1 MFHTSKKQ
9 HMSNETQRV
18 EPLDEIVF
26 KNRNK
31 AYGSYL
37 LRKKYRKYVTISML
51 VGLFVLSVAVAYP
64 LISAYMSK
72 SKLIREKEKEVGVT
86 MENLK
91 KEELPPPPPPP
102 PPPEALVEKVKFT
115 APVVVEDTT
124 IETGLA
130 TQDDLS
136 AKTNTEVPTEEVEV
150 EVKDEGP
157 KVIETPVQAEI
168 FTVVEEQPGYPGGE
182 DSRIAF
188 LQQNIKY
195 PEEAKELGI
204 QGKVFV
210 TFVVEVDGSI
220 TDVRVL
226 RGIGGGCDEEAIR
239 VVKSMPKW
247 IPGKQRGV
255 PVRVQFN
262 LPIKFTLQ

>member
-1 MFHTSKKQ
+1 MAIEK
-9 HMSNETQRV
+9 QRV

-31 AYGSYL
+31 EYGSYV
-37 LRKKYRKYVTISML
+37 LRKKYRKYVTISL
-51 VGLFVLSVAVAYP
+51 IIGLFSLSVAVAYP
-64 LISAYMSK
+64 LITAYVTQG
-72 SKLIREKEKEVGVT
+72 KLVREAEKEVGVE
-86 MENLK
+86 MKDLNQ
-91 KEELPPPPPPP
+91 EELPPPPPPPP

-115 APVVVEDTT
+115 APIVVEDTT

-136 AKTNTEVPTEEVEV
+136 TKTNTEAPSEEVEV
-150 EVKDEGP
+150 EIREEAP

-168 FTVVEEQPGYPGGE
+168 FTVVEEQPGYPGGDE
-182 DSRIAF
+182 SRIRF
-188 LQQNIKY
+188 LQENIKY

-239 VVKSMPKW
+239 VVRSMPKW
-247 IPGKQRGV
+247 VPGKQRGV

>member
-1 MFHTSKKQ
+1 M
-9 HMSNETQRV
+9 
-18 EPLDEIVF
+18 
-26 KNRNK
+26 
-31 AYGSYL
+31 
-37 LRKKYRKYVTISML
+37 
-51 VGLFVLSVAVAYP
+51 
-64 LISAYMSK
+64 
-72 SKLIREKEKEVGVT
+72 
-86 MENLK
+86 
-91 KEELPPPPPPP
+91 
-102 PPPEALVEKVKFT
+102 VEKVKFT

-124 IETGLA
+124 IEVSMA
-130 TQDDLS
+130 SMDDLNKKGNVEAPS
-136 AKTNTEVPTEEVEV
+136 EDVEV

-182 DSRIAF
+182 EARISY

-220 TDVRVL
+220 SDVRVL

-239 VVKSMPKW
+239 VVRSMPKW
-247 IPGKQRGV
+247 VPGKQRGV

>member
-1 MFHTSKKQ
+1 MAIVK
-9 HMSNETQRV
+9 QRV
-18 EPLDEIVF
+18 EPMEEIVF

-31 AYGSYL
+31 DYGSYM
-37 LRKKYRKYVTISML
+37 LRKMYKKYVTTSVLI
-51 VGLFVLSVAVAYP
+51 GLFILSVVVGYP
-64 LISAYMSK
+64 LITAYINQN
-72 SKLIREKEKEVGVT
+72 KLIREKEKEVGVT
-86 MENLK
+86 MERLAQ
-91 KEELPPPPPPP
+91 EEAPPPPPPP
-102 PPPEALVEKVKFT
+102 PPPEAMVEKVKFT

-124 IETGLA
+124 IETGL
-130 TQDDLS
+130 TSMDDLN
-136 AKTNTEVPTEEVEV
+136 KTSSNEAPAEEVEV
-150 EVKDEGP
+150 EIKDEGP
-157 KVIETPVQAEI
+157 RVIETPVQAEI

-182 DSRIAF
+182 EARIGF

-204 QGKVFV
+204 QGRVFV

-220 TDVRVL
+220 SDVRVL

-239 VVKSMPKW
+239 VVKAMPKW
-247 IPGKQRGV
+247 VPGKQRGV

>member
-1 MFHTSKKQ
+1 MAIEK
-9 HMSNETQRV
+9 QRV
-18 EPLDEIVF
+18 ESLEEMVF

-31 AYGSYL
+31 EYGSYQ
-37 LRKKYRKYVTISML
+37 LRKKYRKYMTTSMIIGLVLIAVT
-51 VGLFVLSVAVAYP
+51 VGYP
-64 LISAYMSK
+64 LISNYLNK
-72 SKLIREKEKEVGVT
+72 SRLIREKEKSVT
-86 MENLK
+86 AEMMNAP

-124 IETGLA
+124 IETGLQ
-130 TQDDLS
+130 TQDDL
-136 AKTNTEVPTEEVEV
+136 ANKANTEVPTEDVEV
-150 EVKDEGP
+150 EVKDEKP
-157 KVIETPVQAEI
+157 QVIEQPQQAEI

-182 DSRIAF
+182 ESRIKF
-188 LQQNIKY
+188 LQDNIKY

-239 VVKSMPKW
+239 VVKAMPKW
-247 IPGKQRGV
+247 VPGKQRGV

-262 LPIKFTLQ
+262 LPIKFTLQG

>member
-1 MFHTSKKQ
+1 MTVEQ
-9 HMSNETQRV
+9 QRV
-18 EPLDEIVF
+18 ESLEEIVF
-26 KNRNK
+26 QNRNK
-31 AYGSYL
+31 EYGSYK
-37 LRKKYRKYVTISML
+37 LRKKYRRYLTISL
-51 VGLFVLSVAVAYP
+51 IVGLVLIISGAAYP
-64 LISAYMSK
+64 FITAYMNRASRVK
-72 SKLIREKEKEVGVT
+72 EKEKTVSID
-86 MENLK
+86 MLDAP
-91 KEELPPPPPPP
+91 KEDLPPPPPPP

-130 TQDDLS
+130 TQDDLA
-136 AKTNTEVPTEEVEV
+136 AKTNVEAPEEETEIVVEE
-150 EVKDEGP
+150 KTQ
-157 KVIETPVQAEI
+157 VIEQPVEREI
-168 FTVVEEQPGYPGGE
+168 FTVVEEQPSYPGGE
-182 DSRIAF
+182 ESRIRF
-188 LQQNIKY
+188 LQENIKY

-226 RGIGGGCDEEAIR
+226 RGIGGGCDEEAMR
-239 VVKSMPKW
+239 VVRAMPKW
-247 IPGKQRGV
+247 VPGKQRGV

>member
-1 MFHTSKKQ
+1 MAIEK
-9 HMSNETQRV
+9 QRV
-18 EPLDEIVF
+18 ESLEEMVF

-31 AYGSYL
+31 EYGSYQ
-37 LRKKYRKYVTISML
+37 LRKKYRKYVTVSLIIGL
-51 VGLFVLSVAVAYP
+51 VLITAGVGYP
-64 LISAYMSK
+64 LISSYLNK
-72 SKLIREKEKEVGVT
+72 SRLIKEKEKSVT
-86 MENLK
+86 AEMLNTP

-115 APVVVEDTT
+115 APKVVEDTT
-124 IETGLA
+124 IETGLQ
-130 TQDDLS
+130 TQDDL
-136 AKTNTEVPTEEVEV
+136 ANKANTEVPTEDVQV
-150 EVKDEGP
+150 EVKDEKP
-157 KVIETPVQAEI
+157 QVIEQPQQAEI

-182 DSRIAF
+182 EARIKF
-188 LQQNIKY
+188 LQDNIKY

-239 VVKSMPKW
+239 VVKAMPKW
-247 IPGKQRGV
+247 VPGKQRGV

-262 LPIKFTLQ
+262 LPIKFTLQG

>member
-1 MFHTSKKQ
+1 M
-9 HMSNETQRV
+9 
-18 EPLDEIVF
+18 
-26 KNRNK
+26 
-31 AYGSYL
+31 
-37 LRKKYRKYVTISML
+37 LRKKYRRYVTISL
-51 VGLFVLSVAVAYP
+51 IFGLFVLSITVGYP
-64 LISAYMSK
+64 LITAYMNK
-72 SKLIREKEKEVGVT
+72 SKLIREKEKSVT
-86 MENLK
+86 AEMLNAP

-102 PPPEALVEKVKFT
+102 PPPEALVKQAVFA
-115 APVVVEDTT
+115 APNVVEDTN

-136 AKTNTEVPTEEVEV
+136 AKSNTEAPSEDVDVVVEE
-150 EVKDEGP
+150 KQT
-157 KVIETPVQAEI
+157 VIEQPQQAEI

-182 DSRIAF
+182 EARYKF
-188 LQQNIKY
+188 LQDNIKY

-210 TFVVEVDGSI
+210 TFVVEVDGSV
-220 TDVRVL
+220 TDARVL

-247 IPGKQRGV
+247 VPGKQRGV

>member
-1 MFHTSKKQ
+1 
-9 HMSNETQRV
+9 
-18 EPLDEIVF
+18 
-26 KNRNK
+26 
-31 AYGSYL
+31 
-37 LRKKYRKYVTISML
+37 
-51 VGLFVLSVAVAYP
+51 
-64 LISAYMSK
+64 
-72 SKLIREKEKEVGVT
+72 
-86 MENLK
+86 
-91 KEELPPPPPPP
+91 
-102 PPPEALVEKVKFT
+102 
-115 APVVVEDTT
+115 VEDTT

-136 AKTNTEVPTEEVEV
+136 AKVNTEVPTEDIEV

-182 DSRIAF
+182 EARIAF
-188 LQQNIKY
+188 LQTNIKY

-239 VVKSMPKW
+239 VIKSMPKW
-247 IPGKQRGV
+247 VPGKQRGV

>member
-1 MFHTSKKQ
+1 MAIEKQ
-9 HMSNETQRV
+9 RI

-31 AYGSYL
+31 EYGSYV
-37 LRKKYRKYVTISML
+37 LRKKYRKYVSIAML
-51 VGLFVLSVAVAYP
+51 VGLFTILVAVAYP
-64 LISAYMSK
+64 LISAYVNK
-72 SKLIREKEKEVGVT
+72 SNLTREKEKTVGV
-86 MENLK
+86 EIKNIHA
-91 KEELPPPPPPP
+91 EEAPPPPPPP

-124 IETGLA
+124 IESGLA

-136 AKTNTEVPTEEVEV
+136 TKTNIEVPDDQDEVVIVEEA
-150 EVKDEGP
+150 P

-168 FTVVEEQPGYPGGE
+168 FTVVEEQPSYPGGE
-182 DSRIAF
+182 EGRIKF
-188 LQQNIKY
+188 LQDNIKY

-210 TFVVEVDGSI
+210 TFVVEIDGSI

-226 RGIGGGCDEEAIR
+226 RGIGGGCDEEAMR
-239 VVKSMPKW
+239 VVRAMPKW
-247 IPGKQRGV
+247 VPGKQRGV

>member
-1 MFHTSKKQ
+1 MAIEKQ
-9 HMSNETQRV
+9 HV
-18 EPLDEIVF
+18 EPLEDIVF
-26 KNRNK
+26 KGRNK
-31 AYGSYL
+31 EYGSYY
-37 LRKKYRKYVTISML
+37 LRKKYRKFLTISMIF
-51 VGLFVLSVAVAYP
+51 GFVLIGVIVAYP
-64 LISAYMSK
+64 LINAYVNRAR
-72 SKLIREKEKEVGVT
+72 LVREKEKEVGVKF
-86 MENLK
+86 ENLK
-91 KEELPPPPPPP
+91 QEEAPPPPPPP
-102 PPPEALVEKVKFT
+102 PPPEAMVEKVKFT

-124 IETGLA
+124 IEVSMA
-130 TQDDLS
+130 NMDDLNKKGNVE
-136 AKTNTEVPTEEVEV
+136 APTEDVQV

-182 DSRIAF
+182 EARIAY

-247 IPGKQRGV
+247 VPGKQRGV

>member
-1 MFHTSKKQ
+1 MAIEK
-9 HMSNETQRV
+9 QRV
-18 EPLDEIVF
+18 ESLEEMVF

-31 AYGSYL
+31 EYGSYQ
-37 LRKKYRKYVTISML
+37 LRKKYRKYVTISL
-51 VGLFVLSVAVAYP
+51 ILGLILIGAGVGYP
-64 LISAYMSK
+64 LISSYLNK
-72 SKLIREKEKEVGVT
+72 SRIMREKEKSVT
-86 MENLK
+86 AEMLNAP

-115 APVVVEDTT
+115 APKVVEDTT
-124 IETGLA
+124 IETGLQ
-130 TQDDLS
+130 TQDDL
-136 AKTNTEVPTEEVEV
+136 ANKANTEVPTEDVEV
-150 EVKDEGP
+150 EVKDEKP
-157 KVIETPVQAEI
+157 QVIEQPQQAEI

-182 DSRIAF
+182 ESRIKF
-188 LQQNIKY
+188 LQDNIKY

-239 VVKSMPKW
+239 VVRAMPKW
-247 IPGKQRGV
+247 VPGKQRGV

-262 LPIKFTLQ
+262 LPIKFTLQG

>member
-1 MFHTSKKQ
+1 MAIEKQ
-9 HMSNETQRV
+9 RI

-31 AYGSYL
+31 EYGSYV
-37 LRKKYRKYVTISML
+37 LRKKYRKYVSIAML
-51 VGLFVLSVAVAYP
+51 VGLFTILVAVAYP
-64 LISAYMSK
+64 LISAYVNK
-72 SKLIREKEKEVGVT
+72 SRLTKGKDITVGAEIKEFR
-86 MENLK
+86 N
-91 KEELPPPPPPP
+91 EEAPPPPPPP

-136 AKTNTEVPTEEVEV
+136 SKSNTEVPTEEVEV
-150 EVKDEGP
+150 EIKDEGP

-168 FTVVEEQPGYPGGE
+168 FTVVEEQPGYPGGD
-182 DSRIAF
+182 DSRIKF
-188 LQQNIKY
+188 LQDNIHY
-195 PEEAKELGI
+195 PDEARELGI

-210 TFVVEVDGSI
+210 TFVIEVDGSI

-239 VVKSMPKW
+239 VVKAMPRW
-247 IPGKQRGV
+247 VPGKQRGV

>member
-1 MFHTSKKQ
+1 MKDNSPY
-9 HMSNETQRV
+9 V
-18 EPLDEIVF
+18 ESLEEMVF

-31 AYGSYL
+31 AYGSYF
-37 LRKKYRKYVTISML
+37 LRKKYRKYLTISMIA
-51 VGLFVLSVAVAYP
+51 GIIIFGVAVAYP
-64 LISAYMSK
+64 LIDAYVNK
-72 SKLIREKEKEVGVT
+72 AKYVKEKEKVVGVT
-86 MENLK
+86 MEDLK
-91 KEELPPPPPPP
+91 QEEAPPPPPPP

-124 IETGLA
+124 IETGLMVM
-130 TQDDLS
+130 DDLNKVVS
-136 AKTNTEVPTEEVEV
+136 TEVPTEEVEV
-150 EVKDEGP
+150 EIKDEGP

-182 DSRIAF
+182 EARISF
-188 LQQNIKY
+188 LQQNIRY

-204 QGKVFV
+204 QGRVFV

-226 RGIGGGCDEEAIR
+226 RGIGGGCDEEAVR
-239 VVKSMPKW
+239 VVKAMPKW
-247 IPGKQRGV
+247 VPGKQRGV

>member
-1 MFHTSKKQ
+1 MAI
-9 HMSNETQRV
+9 ETQHV
-18 EPLDEIVF
+18 EPLEDIVF

-31 AYGSYL
+31 EYGSYY
-37 LRKKYRKYVTISML
+37 LRKKYRKFLTISLIIGFVL
-51 VGLFVLSVAVAYP
+51 VGVIVAYP
-64 LISAYMSK
+64 LINAYINK
-72 SKLIREKEKEVGVT
+72 ERLIREKEKEVGVT
-86 MENLK
+86 IDNIK
-91 KEELPPPPPPP
+91 QEEAPPPPPPP
-102 PPPEALVEKVKFT
+102 PPPEAMVEKVKFT

-124 IETGLA
+124 IEVSMA
-130 TQDDLS
+130 NMDDLNKKGNVE
-136 AKTNTEVPTEEVEV
+136 APTEDVVV

-182 DSRIAF
+182 EARIGF

-210 TFVVEVDGSI
+210 TFVVEVDGAI

-239 VVKSMPKW
+239 VVKSMPRW
-247 IPGKQRGV
+247 VPGKQRGV